1 MNTVERQILAVLV
14 LMAGLTTTRAD
25 EFIWIEGESST
36 SHSMRRHGWYD
47 SVNKESLSG
56 DDWLSHF
63 GAGAPPEAAYRF
75 AAPEAGEYFFWIRAN
90 SVAGPRLSYRLGD
103 GPWVEV
109 DLRHAVENLNI
120 AADGKPDLR
129 FISWN
134 RAGKVTLDEG
144 SQTVRFRFHSDNN
157 NHGGLD
163 CFVFTKTPFVPR
175 GALKPGEK
183 SGKAN
188 PGYFSWEPDADQFT
202 KDAVIDLSHLNE
214 EVAGQDGYVRA
225 EGNDFV
231 LADGRKVKFWG
242 ANLGPGIWT
251 LDHESHIYLAKNL
264 AKHGVNLARL
274 HGGIYDARDP
284 QVDRRRLDSLQHMV
298 WALQQ
303 EGIYVKLSF
312 YFPLWFYLD
321 ADQRP
326 FMLLYFDPE
335 MQDIYFRWA
344 DELLKT
350 ENPYTGMPLGK
361 DPAVAMVEVVNEDSH
376 FFWTFG
382 KKNMPTRRWQNFT
395 KLYGDWLKAKYGSLD
410 KAVDAW
416 GDVREPDDNPD
427 AGRMELYG
435 AWDMTT
441 DGVKANARK
450 RKRIGDQVQFLT
462 ENMRGFYGQ
471 AVDFFRNECNYRG
484 LVSCSNWHTADARM
498 LDALER
504 YCYTAG
510 DVIDHHGY
518 YDHHH
523 QGESSSWSVRPGHT
537 FRSQSALHLRE
548 ANPLPY
554 VETDG
559 YPHITSEIG
568 WPMPNMYRAE
578 SAFLT
583 AAYGSLQ
590 GLDGVIHFAVGS
602 TSWDQSVQ
610 KFVLSNPVALG
621 SYFATALAYRREYV
635 REAPTVV
642 MDHLRLEDLY
652 AMKGTNVHVGAAL
665 DQLRA
670 AQVSS
675 PEKKESSIDAI
686 DPMAFYV
693 GRVAR
698 SFEGKP
704 ADSTVMNL
712 GEYIDRD
719 AKTIRSVTR
728 ELVWDYGTGVV
739 ALNTPKAQGAA
750 GFLGRLGP
758 LRLGNLRID
767 MKNDYG
773 TVMVVAMDDRPLA
786 ESRRIL
792 IQCMTVDQFHGWKSS
807 ETGGMGG
814 TIQNVGAAPWGV
826 QKLDVSVTLKLDGQQ
841 PTRVIACDENGYA
854 TDTAV
859 KTSGSEKQFTVN
871 IDETTVYTVIER

>member
-1 MNTVERQILAVLV
+1 MNTVETKVLAILV
-14 LMAGLTTTRAD
+14 LIGGLTATRAD

-36 SHSMRRHGWYD
+36 NHSMQRQGWYD
-47 SVNKESLSG
+47 RVTKESLSG
-56 DDWLSHF
+56 NDWLSHF
-63 GAGAPPEAAYRF
+63 AEGTPPEAAYRF
-75 AAPEAGEYFFWIRAN
+75 AVSEAGEYFFWIRAN

-109 DLRHAVENLNI
+109 DLGHAVENLNI

-134 RAGKVTLDEG
+134 RAGKVKLRKG

-157 NHGGLD
+157 NHGALD
-163 CFVFTKTPFVPR
+163 CFVFTKAPFVPR

-202 KDAVIDLSHLNE
+202 ADAVIDLSHLNE
-214 EVAGQDGYVRA
+214 DVAGQDGYVRA
-225 EGNDFV
+225 EGNDFL

-274 HGGIYDARDP
+274 HGGIYGARDP
-284 QVDRRRLDSLQHMV
+284 KVNRKRLDSLQHMV
-298 WALQQ
+298 WALKQ

-312 YFPLWFYLD
+312 YFPLWFFLD

-326 FMLLYFDPE
+326 FMLLYFDKQ
-335 MQDIYFRWA
+335 MQEIYFQWA
-344 DELLKT
+344 DGLLNT
-350 ENPYTGMPLGK
+350 ENPYTATPLGK
-361 DPAVAMVEVVNEDSH
+361 DPAVAMVEVINEDSH
-376 FFWTFG
+376 FFWTFD
-382 KKNMPTRRWQNFT
+382 KKRMPARRWKNFT
-395 KLYGDWLKAKYGSLD
+395 KLYGDWLNDKYGSLD
-410 KAVDAW
+410 KAVEAW
-416 GDVREPDDNPD
+416 GDVREPGDNPD

-435 AWDMTT
+435 AWQMTT

-462 ENMRGFYGQ
+462 ENMRDFYGQ
-471 AVDFFRNECNYRG
+471 AVDFFRNKCNYRG

-518 YDHHH
+518 YDHQH
-523 QGESSSWSVRPGHT
+523 QGEGASWSVRPGNT
-537 FRSQSALHLRE
+537 FRSQSALHLRD

-602 TSWDQSVQ
+602 TSWDQSVH
-610 KFVLSNPVALG
+610 KFVLNNPVALG
-621 SYFATALAYRREYV
+621 SYFATALAYRGEYI
-635 REAPTVV
+635 REAPAVV
-642 MDHLRLEDLY
+642 TDHLKLEDLY

-670 AQVSS
+670 AQVSA
-675 PEKKESSIDAI
+675 PEKKKGPIDAI

-693 GRVAR
+693 GRVVR
-698 SFEGKP
+698 SFDGKP
-704 ADSTVMNL
+704 EDSNVINL
-712 GEYIDRD
+712 RKYIDRD
-719 AKTIRSVTR
+719 AKTIRSITG
-728 ELVWDYGTGVV
+728 ELAWDYGTGV
-739 ALNTPKAQGAA
+739 ATLSAPKVQGAA
-750 GFLGRLGP
+750 GFLGRQGP
-758 LRLGNLRID
+758 VVLDHLRID

-773 TVMVVAMDDRPLA
+773 TVLVVAMDDRPLA
-786 ESRRIL
+786 ESRKIL
-792 IQCMTVDQFHGWKSS
+792 VQCMTVDQFNGWRSS
-807 ETGGMGG
+807 EPGGMGG
-814 TIQNVGAAPWGV
+814 TIQSVGAAPWGV
-826 QKLDVSVTLKLDGQQ
+826 QKFDVSVTLKLKGPK
-841 PTRVIACDENGYA
+841 PTKVIACDENGYA
-854 TDTAV
+854 TDKTV
-859 KTSGSEKQFTVN
+859 RTSGPAKRFTVN
-871 IDETTVYTVIER
+871 IDPTTAYTVIER